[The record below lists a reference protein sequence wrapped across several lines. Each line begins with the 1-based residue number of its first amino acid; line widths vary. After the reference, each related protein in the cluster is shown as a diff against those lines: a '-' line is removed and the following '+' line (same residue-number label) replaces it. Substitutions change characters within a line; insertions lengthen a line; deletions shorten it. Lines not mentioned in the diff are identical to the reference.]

1 MIRLHREAHERVE
14 TYTRTN
20 KDMENRLQE
29 ILQELEIKR
38 QERRELSEKYTGI
51 FASMERKILDIE

>member
-14 TYTRTN
+14 NYTRTN